1 MIHNIR
7 PEESLDNKKFKI
19 GDLIKNKGSMYA
31 IIGYKS
37 DNKIVGYALLDKKD
51 LTFKSVEKTIKEA
64 VNSLTIKPSDTKNA
78 KKEKIDLT
86 Q

>member
-19 GDLIKNKGSMYA
+19 GDLIKYKGSMCA

-51 LTFKSVEKTIKEA
+51 LTFKSVEKTIKDA
-64 VNSLTIKPSDTKNA
+64 IGSLTIKPSDIKNS

-86 Q
+86 

>member
-19 GDLIKNKGSMYA
+19 GDLIKYKGSMYA

-51 LTFKSVEKTIKEA
+51 LTFKSVEKTIKDA
-64 VNSLTIKPSDTKNA
+64 IGSLIIKSSDIKNS

-86 Q
+86 

>member
-19 GDLIKNKGSMYA
+19 GDLIKYKGSMYA

-51 LTFKSVEKTIKEA
+51 LTFKSVEKTIKET
-64 VNSLTIKPSDTKNA
+64 VSSLTIKPPDTKTA
-78 KKEKIDLT
+78 KKEKIDVT